1 MTDHLFELI
10 VGAYIF
16 AAGAY
21 IFGFKILT
29 MLMGIR
35 RLVSNHHEHRFG
47 SSAFGTR
54 SVLYTK
60 QGTML

>member
-47 SSAFGTR
+47 DIEKR
-54 SVLYTK
+54 LDR
-60 QGTML
+60 LEDD